1 MKKAY
6 ISLSLVRMGDYM
18 KDKLQSIL
26 YNISVIMEVVVAVAI
41 LIAIAISAV
50 HYFFS
55 LDLIAKNGGE
65 NFIEY
70 LNIAYSIVI
79 GIEFVKMLC
88 RHNVDSVIEV
98 LLFAIVRQMIVE
110 HNNSFET
117 LVGVFSVALLF
128 LVRKYLFISDLDRKN
143 SIMLKWFDIN
153 NLFKKKENKQD
164 KEQ

>member
-1 MKKAY
+1 M
-6 ISLSLVRMGDYM
+6 
-18 KDKLQSIL
+18 
-26 YNISVIMEVVVAVAI
+26 
-41 LIAIAISAV
+41 
-50 HYFFS
+50 
-55 LDLIAKNGGE
+55 IAKNGGE
-65 NFIEY
+65 NFTQY
-70 LNIAYSIVI
+70 LNIAYNIVI

-117 LVGVFSVALLF
+117 LVGVLSVALLF

-153 NLFKKKENKQD
+153 NLFRKKENGQD
-164 KEQ
+164 KE

>member
-1 MKKAY
+1 
-6 ISLSLVRMGDYM
+6 MGDYM
-18 KDKLQSIL
+18 KDKLQNFL
-26 YNISVIMEVVVAVAI
+26 YNISVIMEVVVATAI
-41 LIAIAISAV
+41 LIAIAISSV
-50 HYFFS
+50 YYFFS
-55 LDLIAKNGGE
+55 LDLIAKSGGE
-65 NFIEY
+65 NFTEY

-117 LVGVFSVALLF
+117 LVGVFAVALLF
-128 LVRKYLFISDLDRKN
+128 LVRKYLFISDLDRNN
-143 SIMLKWFDIN
+143 SIMLKWFNIN
-153 NLFKKKENKQD
+153 NLFKKKENDTD

>member
-1 MKKAY
+1 
-6 ISLSLVRMGDYM
+6 M

-26 YNISVIMEVVVAVAI
+26 YDISVIMEVVVAIAI
-41 LIAIAISAV
+41 LIAIAISAGY
-50 HYFFS
+50 YFFS

-65 NFIEY
+65 NFTQY
-70 LNIAYSIVI
+70 LNIAYNIVI

-117 LVGVFSVALLF
+117 LVGVLSVALLF

-153 NLFKKKENKQD
+153 NLFRKKENGQD
-164 KEQ
+164 KE